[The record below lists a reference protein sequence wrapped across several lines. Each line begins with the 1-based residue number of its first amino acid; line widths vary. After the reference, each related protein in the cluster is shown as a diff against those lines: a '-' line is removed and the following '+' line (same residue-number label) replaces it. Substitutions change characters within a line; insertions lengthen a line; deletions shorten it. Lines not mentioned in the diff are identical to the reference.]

1 MPTIIDGLEQ
11 DYETVTAALMELSE
25 VGVELA
31 TISR

>member
-1 MPTIIDGLEQ
+1 MPTIIDGLAQ
-11 DYETVTAALMELSE
+11 DYETVTAALTELSE